1 MKCPV
6 CGIEM
11 KKETATEWV
20 CRNGK
25 CVRGKA
31 AKRGTK
37 ATSSAPG
44 GAPSPQGEGV
54 NNEGGN
60 E

>member
-1 MKCPV
+1 
-6 CGIEM
+6 M

-31 AKRGTK
+31 AKRTTPQPPA
-37 ATSSAPG
+37 ATAPL
-44 GAPSPQGEGV
+44 AQGSQHKEGD
-54 NNEGGN
+54 
-60 E
+60 